1 MVIHTVQPGDSVYTI
16 AKNNNVPMED
26 IVEGNQ
32 LSDPSKLI
40 VGQALFI
47 PEENMAKR
55 EIYVNGYTYP
65 SIRSA
70 VLKATLPYL
79 TYLSIFT
86 YTINADGTLNPI
98 NDTELIRAAR
108 EADVAPMMVIA
119 NMKTG
124 EGFKSDL
131 ASSVLNSEQAQN
143 RLIQNVI
150 TTMRSKNYFGLD
162 IDFEYVYPSD
172 REAYNRFLEKVAKA
186 ITPLG
191 YTLTTAIAPK
201 LSDSQIGLLYQAH
214 DYAAHGRLV
223 DHVIIM
229 TYEWGYTYGPAM
241 AVSPADQVERVLQ
254 YAVKVIPPRKI
265 LMGMPNYGYDW
276 TLPFVKGTAA
286 RSLSN
291 IGALQLAAR
300 VNARIQY
307 DPKQQAPF
315 FRYYDENR
323 KQHEVWFDDARS
335 IAARLALIN
344 EYNLGGVSYWTVNNF
359 FNAQFRVLES
369 MFRIKKLL

>member
-1 MVIHTVQPGDSVYTI
+1 
-16 AKNNNVPMED
+16 MED

>member
-16 AKNNNVPMED
+16 ARNNNVPMED

-32 LSDPSKLI
+32 LSDPSKVI
-40 VGQALFI
+40 IGQALFV
-47 PEENMAKR
+47 PEENRAKR

-150 TTMRSKNYFGLD
+150 TTMRNKNYYGLD

-186 ITPLG
+186 ITSLG

-214 DYAAHGRLV
+214 DYAAHGRLA

-241 AVSPADQVERVLQ
+241 AVSPADQVEKVLQ
-254 YAVKVIPPRKI
+254 YAVKVIPPQKI

-315 FRYYDENR
+315 FTYYDENR

-359 FNAQFRVLES
+359 FNAQFRVLDS

>member
-1 MVIHTVQPGDSVYTI
+1 
-16 AKNNNVPMED
+16 
-26 IVEGNQ
+26 
-32 LSDPSKLI
+32 
-40 VGQALFI
+40 
-47 PEENMAKR
+47 
-55 EIYVNGYTYP
+55 
-65 SIRSA
+65 
-70 VLKATLPYL
+70 
-79 TYLSIFT
+79 
-86 YTINADGTLNPI
+86 
-98 NDTELIRAAR
+98 
-108 EADVAPMMVIA
+108 
-119 NMKTG
+119 
-124 EGFKSDL
+124 
-131 ASSVLNSEQAQN
+131 
-143 RLIQNVI
+143 
-150 TTMRSKNYFGLD
+150 
-162 IDFEYVYPSD
+162 
-172 REAYNRFLEKVAKA
+172 VAKA